1 MPALCSKYYNPKV
14 TNTATKNLSKHMEKM
29 VVADRKRQEKEEA
42 RMGPRTTPKHP
53 ILYDNNRTKVFNRKF
68 FESVGLVMSQIPEL
82 LGKGIIITKVNVRQ
96 DFAEV
101 RVFWVSKEDEEV
113 SQLLESTSK
122 RIRKGM
128 AENAGL
134 GQLPKIVFVLD
145 TNYMMT
151 THMDKLFDKMDL
163 GPDIET
169 EENIWLEVEQ
179 LELGSDACGLR
190 RNEILGTVELALM
203 KSKAIHRV
211 QYSEEQ
217 FKTAYRETIERHGG
231 ARKIEV
237 KSNIKKFLVSRKKA
251 AQRAKEENQTI
262 AVDFGQ
268 EH

>member
-1 MPALCSKYYNPKV
+1 MPAMCSKYYSPKV
-14 TNTATKNLSKHMEKM
+14 ANTASKNLTKHMQKM
-29 VVADRKRQEKEEA
+29 VVADRKRQEKEES

-53 ILYDNNRTKVFNRKF
+53 ILYDNNRTRVFNRKF

-82 LGKGIIITKVNVRQ
+82 LGKGITITKVNVRQ
-96 DFAEV
+96 DFSEV
-101 RVFWVSKEDEEV
+101 RVFWVSRDNEEEV
-113 SQLLESTSK
+113 SRLLESTSK

-128 AENAGL
+128 VENAGL

-145 TNYMMT
+145 TNYMLDA
-151 THMDKLFDKMDL
+151 HMDKLFDKLNL

-169 EENIWLEVEQ
+169 EENVWLEAEK

-190 RNEILGTVELALM
+190 RDEILARVDLALM
-203 KSKAIHRV
+203 KSKASHRV

-262 AVDFGQ
+262 ERF
-268 EH
+268 